1 MAVVPYSVSRATLV
15 AVMIIDAILV
25 LKQHKREL
33 NSVITP
39 LCIIEKLEN
48 DVTNLLAAEMK
59 NSGD

>member
-39 LCIIEKLEN
+39 LCII
-48 DVTNLLAAEMK
+48 
-59 NSGD
+59 